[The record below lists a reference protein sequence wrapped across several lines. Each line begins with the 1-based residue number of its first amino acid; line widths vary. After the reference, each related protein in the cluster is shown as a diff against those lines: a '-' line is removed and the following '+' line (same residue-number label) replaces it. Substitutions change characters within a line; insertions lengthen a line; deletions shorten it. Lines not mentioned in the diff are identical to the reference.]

1 MFRFYIALWIS
12 KIVAF
17 IFKKRG
23 NERDDW
29 PGLLAYKICPQFLKY
44 INKPKLVIA
53 ITGTNGKTT
62 TSALINNKLVADGYR
77 VSFNDWGANL
87 QAGYGLNLLRC
98 SRLMRRLSTTL

>member
-1 MFRFYIALWIS
+1 MNMTYGGQYMFRFYIALWIS

-44 INKPKLVIA
+44 RLRSHIVI
-53 ITGTNGKTT
+53 
-62 TSALINNKLVADGYR
+62 
-77 VSFNDWGANL
+77 
-87 QAGYGLNLLRC
+87 
-98 SRLMRRLSTTL
+98 